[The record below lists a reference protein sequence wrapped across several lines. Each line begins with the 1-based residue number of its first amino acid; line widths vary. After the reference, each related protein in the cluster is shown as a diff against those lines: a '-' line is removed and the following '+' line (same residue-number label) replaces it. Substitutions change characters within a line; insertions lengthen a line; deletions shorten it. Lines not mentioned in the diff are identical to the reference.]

1 MVGVESSTSKVPTIL
16 PATEL
21 AGMSAVP
28 LVWGITAC
36 ERKTVNTRLPLILQ
50 ETELG
55 PLIALVA
62 VTMAVHAL
70 EISEPKDLL

>member
-1 MVGVESSTSKVPTIL
+1 
-16 PATEL
+16 
-21 AGMSAVP
+21 
-28 LVWGITAC
+28 
-36 ERKTVNTRLPLILQ
+36 LQ